1 MKIKNIMLGCLG
13 LLSLTACND
22 YLDVDAPSSN
32 TTEQVYSSATEMNKA
47 LNGVYAKILS
57 DNTFGRYLYNDLQLN
72 SDVDFSANSNEN
84 ANNNSPRRFDITP
97 DGGTTERLWNALYE
111 AVETANEFIYNAEHS
126 SIYNA
131 QHPDYNNITQMVG
144 EAKVIRA
151 MCFYELLCYYGDI
164 PFTFEPTYQTKNF
177 LPDVTGRDEVY
188 TQVIADLKAAAPL
201 MKSVNAVDQGIERV
215 TKEACWAMI
224 SRMALQAGGYSLRPG
239 TSPNSYGTM
248 ARPDNY
254 TQFYEVARAY
264 ADSVIQSKT
273 HSLAKSYSQVFLDEC
288 NFIVSNN
295 DDPIFEIPFAKASTG
310 QWGYYQGPQAQS
322 TEGVTSHIYGE
333 ANGGARSGAFYRYTF
348 DEKDLR
354 RDYVTGLW
362 YYASTGLP
370 TMRADYTIHNNK
382 WSKLWNTNGLG
393 NNTKGSTGI
402 NFAYL
407 RYADVLLMFA
417 EAENELN
424 GPTEEAKAA
433 LKTVRERAFN
443 PIDYS
448 DKVNAYVD
456 SVASSKESFLNAVL
470 DERKWELAGEN
481 SRWKDLVRN
490 NKYAETL
497 FYTFLRYYSVAENA
511 GGTSSTLDMVEEY
524 DGIQW
529 SEVLPYNIFSCI
541 IQNPGDG
548 NLYPNKTLALRYVVN
563 PYHAGT
569 VPQVSPATYMEQ
581 QGLPYTVLSDKDVT
595 GLPNANSTP
604 SWTQTDYYNWWQD
617 AGYPKAQVMYS
628 LYGYIRSNESGNI
641 YIVRDGV
648 AEVINPLGYNVNQ
661 LPAVRYLL
669 PYPEEAIARSA
680 GKYSQNYGY

>member
-1 MKIKNIMLGCLG
+1 MLGCLG

-22 YLDVDAPSSN
+22 FLDVDAPSSN

-84 ANNNSPRRFDITP
+84 ANNNAPRRFDMTA
-97 DGGTTERLWNALYE
+97 DGGNTEKLWNSLYE
-111 AVETANEFIYNAEHS
+111 AIEAANEFVYNTEHS

-131 QHPDYNNITQMVG
+131 QHPDYNNMTQMVG

-151 MCFYELLCYYGDI
+151 MCIYELLCYYGDI
-164 PFTFEPTYQTKNF
+164 PFTFEPTYQSQNF
-177 LPDVTGRDEVY
+177 LPDVTNRDEVY
-188 TQVIADLKAAAPL
+188 AQVIADLEAAAPL

-239 TSPNSYGTM
+239 SSPSSYGTM
-248 ARPDNY
+248 ARPDNH
-254 TQFYEVARAY
+254 TKFYETARAY

-273 HSLAKSYSQVFLDEC
+273 HSLTKSYAQVFLDEC

-295 DDPIFEIPFAKASTG
+295 DDPIFEIPFAKANSG

-322 TEGVTSHIYGE
+322 TEGITSHIYGE
-333 ANGGARSGAFYRYTF
+333 ANGGARSEAFYRYTF

-382 WSKLWNTNGLG
+382 WSKLWNANGLG

-424 GPTEEAKAA
+424 GPTEDAKAA

-443 PIDYS
+443 PVDYS

-456 SVASSKESFLNAVL
+456 SVASSKATFLNAIL
-470 DERKWELAGEN
+470 NERKWELAGEN

-490 NKYAETL
+490 NKYGEVL

-511 GGTSSTLDMVEEY
+511 GGTSSTLDMVEEH

-548 NLYPNKTLALRYVVN
+548 ALYPNKTLAMRYVVN

-581 QGLPYTVLSDKDVT
+581 QGLPYTVLSEKDVT
-595 GLPNANSTP
+595 GLASATSTP
-604 SWTQTDYYNWWQD
+604 LWTETNYYNWWQD
-617 AGYPKAQVMYS
+617 DGYPKAQVMYS

-641 YIVRDGV
+641 YIIRDGV
-648 AEVINPLGYNVNQ
+648 AEVINPLGYNVSQ

>member
-1 MKIKNIMLGCLG
+1 MLGCLG

-22 YLDVDAPSSN
+22 FLDVDAPSSN

-84 ANNNSPRRFDITP
+84 ANNNAPRRFDMTA
-97 DGGTTERLWNALYE
+97 DGGNTEKLWNSLYE
-111 AVETANEFIYNAEHS
+111 AIEAANEFVYNTEHS
-126 SIYNA
+126 SVYNA
-131 QHPDYNNITQMVG
+131 QHPDYHNMTQMVG

-151 MCFYELLCYYGDI
+151 MCIYELLCYYGDI
-164 PFTFEPTYQTKNF
+164 PFTFEPTYQSQNF
-177 LPDVTGRDEVY
+177 LPDVTNRDEVY
-188 TQVIADLKAAAPL
+188 AQVIADLEAAAPL

-239 TSPNSYGTM
+239 SSPNSYGTM
-248 ARPDNY
+248 ARPDNH
-254 TQFYEVARAY
+254 TKFYETARAY

-273 HSLAKSYSQVFLDEC
+273 HSLTKSYAQVFLDEC

-295 DDPIFEIPFAKASTG
+295 DDPIFEIPFAKANTG

-322 TEGVTSHIYGE
+322 TEGITSHIYGE
-333 ANGGARSGAFYRYTF
+333 AKGGARSEAFYRYTF

-382 WSKLWNTNGLG
+382 WSKLWNANGLG

-424 GPTEEAKAA
+424 GPTEDAKAA

-443 PIDYS
+443 PVDYS

-456 SVASSKESFLNAVL
+456 SVASSKETFLNAIL
-470 DERKWELAGEN
+470 NERKWELAGEN

-490 NKYAETL
+490 NKYGEVL

-511 GGTSSTLDMVEEY
+511 GGTSSTLDMVEEH

-548 NLYPNKTLALRYVVN
+548 ALYPNKTLAMRYVVN

-581 QGLPYTVLSDKDVT
+581 QGLPYTVLSEKDVT
-595 GLPNANSTP
+595 GLANATSTP
-604 SWTQTDYYNWWQD
+604 LWTETNYYNWWQD
-617 AGYPKAQVMYS
+617 DGYPKAQVMYS

-641 YIVRDGV
+641 YIIRDGV
-648 AEVINPLGYNVNQ
+648 AEVINPLGYNVSQ

>member
-1 MKIKNIMLGCLG
+1 MKFRNIMLGCLG

-22 YLDVDAPSSN
+22 FLDVDAPSSN

-84 ANNNSPRRFDITP
+84 ANNNAPRRFDMTA
-97 DGGTTERLWNALYE
+97 DGGNTEKLWNSLYE
-111 AVETANEFIYNAEHS
+111 AIEAANEFVYNTEHS
-126 SIYNA
+126 SVYNA
-131 QHPDYNNITQMVG
+131 QHPDYHNMTQMVG

-151 MCFYELLCYYGDI
+151 MCIYELLCYYGDI
-164 PFTFEPTYQTKNF
+164 PFTFEPTYQSQNF
-177 LPDVTGRDEVY
+177 LPDVTNRDEVY
-188 TQVIADLKAAAPL
+188 AQVIADLEAAAPL

-239 TSPNSYGTM
+239 SSPNSYGTM
-248 ARPDNY
+248 ARPDNH
-254 TQFYEVARAY
+254 TKFYETARAY

-273 HSLAKSYSQVFLDEC
+273 HSLTKSYAQVFLDEC

-295 DDPIFEIPFAKASTG
+295 DDPIFEIPFAKANTG

-322 TEGVTSHIYGE
+322 TEGITSHIYGE
-333 ANGGARSGAFYRYTF
+333 AKGGARSEAFYRYTF

-382 WSKLWNTNGLG
+382 WSKLWNANGLG

-424 GPTEEAKAA
+424 GPTEDAKAA

-443 PIDYS
+443 PVDYS

-456 SVASSKESFLNAVL
+456 SVASSKETFLNAIL
-470 DERKWELAGEN
+470 NERKWELAGEN

-490 NKYAETL
+490 NKYGEVL

-511 GGTSSTLDMVEEY
+511 GGTSSTLDMVEEH

-548 NLYPNKTLALRYVVN
+548 ALYPNKTLAMRYVVN

-581 QGLPYTVLSDKDVT
+581 QGLPYTVLSEKDVT
-595 GLPNANSTP
+595 GLANATSTP
-604 SWTQTDYYNWWQD
+604 LWTETNYYNWWQD
-617 AGYPKAQVMYS
+617 DGYPKAQVMYS

-641 YIVRDGV
+641 YIIRDGV
-648 AEVINPLGYNVNQ
+648 AEVINPLGYNVSQ